1 MRLLKV
7 YGEGQAQAEPDT
19 ATLSLNIT
27 GVAKEYATAVNQL
40 NSTTERLEKQCAG
53 LAIAHHRVKDQRFFD
68 PYRDQIRKWSEH

>member
-27 GVAKEYATAVNQL
+27 GVAK
-40 NSTTERLEKQCAG
+40 
-53 LAIAHHRVKDQRFFD
+53 
-68 PYRDQIRKWSEH
+68 